1 MTRPLRKD
9 AAERRKALL
18 KAAAEAF
25 ARDGLDTP
33 LHVIAERAGV
43 GRATLYRNFADRSEL
58 AVAVF
63 VGQIDDLGRRTQERL
78 DDPEVFLWFL
88 GQMVELMIQSAG
100 LSTAIRD
107 LRDEALAPIRTG
119 LKRAGAEALL
129 ISQAAGRVRP
139 DLSVEDTR
147 VIALM
152 LGAPSRTVGAQD
164 RDQLSRRALELV
176 LDAVRPQ
183 GAAA

>member
-1 MTRPLRKD
+1 M
-9 AAERRKALL
+9 
-18 KAAAEAF
+18 
-25 ARDGLDTP
+25 
-33 LHVIAERAGV
+33 